1 MKIENN
7 GINPLSSNKM
17 QPANGADKKVASHA
31 MSSAVSGQDR
41 AELSEN
47 ARMLAKARAS
57 LEEGEEINTEKV
69 ARLREQIQSGDYT
82 VQVEE
87 IARRLMAGIFSR

>member
-7 GINPLSSNKM
+7 GINPLSPNKM
-17 QPANGADKKVASHA
+17 QPANGTEKKTASQG
-31 MSSAVSGQDR
+31 MSSIVGGQDR

-57 LEEGEEINTEKV
+57 MDEGDDLNAERV
-69 ARLREQIQSGDYT
+69 AQLRQQVQNGDYT

-87 IARRLMAGIFSR
+87 IARRLMTGIFSK